1 MCISFTYRKC
11 HCESSVLLF
20 KGTCSKSSK
29 MSEDSLKFLL
39 VASWSNDPDAICIW
53 PCASPEQAISSL
65 REIAPYSRHTL
76 HAALV
81 SNEKNG
87 ALAFFWTRFEHFAF
101 DRPNWFRFSTG
112 IKAFLSMEC
121 TNETKVL
128 DIAWERIS
136 AVVPCIYEPLNFH
149 LTAGEK
155 LSLRSQAGI
164 IPKWVQS
171 AEAYVLWAIN
181 GINENTICTS
191 KRIINHPAN
200 AGLYVKSTVYN
211 ALATLRDKELVAE
224 EWIESLRV
232 YVLTR
237 QGQSVLAT
245 MEEDYADSHPR
256 RSARSLRISA

>member
-1 MCISFTYRKC
+1 
-11 HCESSVLLF
+11 
-20 KGTCSKSSK
+20 

-39 VASWSNDPDAICIW
+39 IASWSNDPDAICIW
-53 PCASPEQAISSL
+53 PCTSSEQAIFQL
-65 REIAPYSRHTL
+65 REIAPCNRHTL
-76 HAALV
+76 RAALV
-81 SNEKNG
+81 SNEKDG
-87 ALAFFWTRFEHFAF
+87 TLAFFWTRFEHFAF

-121 TNETKVL
+121 TNEKESLDAAWNETTK
-128 DIAWERIS
+128 I
-136 AVVPCIYEPLNFH
+136 VPLPIYEPLNLH
-149 LTAGEK
+149 LTAAEK

-211 ALATLRDKELVAE
+211 ALATLRDKELVTE

-245 MEEDYADSHPR
+245 MEDDYADSHPR
-256 RSARSLRISA
+256 RSVRSLRISA